1 MFYNNIFAIHFC
13 FLPNYFASS
22 QLERAL
28 EEVGLPYFTGFV
40 GTVKPFFLP
49 ESVDDFSGTYVKKN
63 WIKLWKMHGS
73 LNYKKT
79 NDGRIFLES
88 KVTGEYENL
97 LIYPSMDKYLSSRK
111 APFISYL
118 DRFRKYIFNNEKIL
132 LVLGY
137 SFCDEHINEIINN
150 GLNNNTRLS
159 VIVFAYNKT
168 TFEKCRDIFGIY
180 PNISIYTDRRK
191 FINRTESDFTCDS
204 NIGDFNSFVQILD
217 KFLKPQK
224 NESKCDRD
232 V

>member
-1 MFYNNIFAIHFC
+1 MTWLNYINNEFEKEIFS
-13 FLPNYFASS
+13 LNYDLM
-22 QLERAL
+22 LERAL

-79 NDGRIFLES
+79 TDGRIFLETN
-88 KVTGEYENL
+88 VIGEYENL

-118 DRFRKYIFNNEKIL
+118 DRFRKYILNNEKIL

-159 VIVFAYNKT
+159 VVVFAYNDI
-168 TFEKCRDIFGIY
+168 TFEKCKDLFGIY
-180 PNISIYTDRRK
+180 PNISIYTNKRK
-191 FINRTESDFTCDS
+191 LINRTESDFICDS
-204 NIGDFNSFVQILD
+204 NIGDFNSLVKILD
-217 KFLKPQK
+217 KFLKPNK
-224 NESKCDRD
+224 DESKCD
-232 V
+232 